1 MTVLR
6 SGTGRSALD
15 MLAQSGTV
23 GAGGAGFPT
32 HAKLAR
38 SAEVL
43 IANGAECEPMLY
55 SNQELL
61 KREAPKLVAG
71 LLAAAEMVSPNRVV
85 LAIKGKYKDAIA
97 AVQAALTEAGDPP
110 VEIFTL
116 RDYYPAGDEH
126 AVVQAVT
133 GRIVPEGG
141 LPLDVGVVVQN
152 VETLAN
158 LAAALAGTPVTEKW
172 VTVTGAVRQAQTVR
186 VPIGTPLA
194 LLVEGA
200 GGAAVPSWAI
210 IEGGP
215 MMGRVVTDPS
225 QPVTKTTGGLI
236 VLPSDHP
243 LVVRPQLD
251 ISAEI
256 KRARTSCIRCTQ
268 CTELCPRYLGGHDL
282 RPHQIMQSLALFPI
296 GDSVYDQAWLCSEC
310 GLCEAFSCPMGLSP
324 RRILGSLK
332 RQFGAAGRRYSKDTK
347 VLQLRAATA
356 DRRVPGKR
364 LVQRLGLAPYDRPAP
379 FQEFALPVRSV
390 RLLLRQHVGVAA
402 EPCVRPGE
410 PVVVGQRVADVPA
423 GSLGAPV
430 HASIAGVVSQVTS
443 DWIAI
448 EEVGRLA

>member
-1 MTVLR
+1 MG
-6 SGTGRSALD
+6 SGTRRSPLEL
-15 MLAQSGTV
+15 LAQSGTV

-32 HAKLAR
+32 HVKLAKP
-38 SAEVL
+38 AEVL
-43 IANGAECEPMLY
+43 IANAAECEPMLY

-61 KREAPKLVAG
+61 KRDAPRVIAG

-97 AVQAALTEAGDPP
+97 AVQDALARAGDPP

-126 AVVQAVT
+126 AIVQTVT
-133 GRIVPEGG
+133 GRVVPEGG

-158 LAAALAGTPVTEKW
+158 LAAALEGTPVTEKW
-172 VTVTGAVRQAQTVR
+172 VTVTGAVRQAQTLR

-194 LLVEGA
+194 LLVEAA
-200 GGAAVPSWAI
+200 GGATVPGWAI
-210 IEGGP
+210 VEGGP

-243 LVVRPQLD
+243 LVARPQLD

-296 GDSVYDQAWLCSEC
+296 SDSVYDQAWLCSEC

-324 RRILGSLK
+324 RRVLGSLK
-332 RQFGAAGRRYSKDTK
+332 LQFGAAGRRYPGAPKS
-347 VLQLRAATA
+347 LQVRTAAT

-364 LVQRLGLAPYDRPAP
+364 LLQRLGLDPYDRPAP
-379 FQEFALPVRSV
+379 FQELALPVRSV

-402 EPCVRPGE
+402 EPCVRPGDQA
-410 PVVVGQRVADVPA
+410 VKGQLVAEVPA
-423 GSLGAPV
+423 GKLGAPV
-430 HASIAGVVSQVTS
+430 HASISGIVTEVTS
-443 DWIAI
+443 EWIAI
-448 EEVGRLA
+448 EEVGRVA